1 VFCNC
6 FKDKNNKNRIE
17 KQKNQCG
24 MSQIPIRRCNLVHI
38 FLLAFYLIHL
48 TLASLILIEN
58 FILFIFESLNLKK
71 EGIYIFLI
79 KNLILMLMSYI

>member
-1 VFCNC
+1 MWC
-6 FKDKNNKNRIE
+6 FVTVLRIKIIKTGLRNK
-17 KQKNQCG
+17 KTT
-24 MSQIPIRRCNLVHI
+24 QIPIRRCNLVHI
-38 FLLAFYLIHL
+38 FSLTSYLIHL